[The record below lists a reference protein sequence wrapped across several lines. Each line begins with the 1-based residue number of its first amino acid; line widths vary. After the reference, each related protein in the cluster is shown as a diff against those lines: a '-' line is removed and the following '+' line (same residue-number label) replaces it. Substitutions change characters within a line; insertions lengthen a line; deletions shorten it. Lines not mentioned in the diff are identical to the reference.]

1 MARARR
7 LIPCAMALAA
17 AALFA
22 CSAGAPA
29 TEVTGAGAVL
39 DLPFGSTPGVAQASA
54 ASEALAWEVIG
65 GMDTPNRVTSPSSLA
80 MSLAMLGEGAVGPSA
95 ESIDEALGLVGDER
109 SSAFGALRQS
119 LADYEGLP
127 KKVDVRNPP
136 EVPVVHQAS
145 RVLVI
150 GEPINQPFLDR
161 LKMFYDAPAAQVE
174 REDAA
179 ADLDAWVRTNTAGLI
194 ERSGMLVTPETR
206 AVVQDA
212 VLFAAAWEQE
222 FRYEPTLPFHAP
234 DGDKDV
240 SYVSGT
246 PEARWADGD
255 RWRAV
260 RLSYDGVL
268 AADVILPNEGVAPSQ
283 LTAEELADATRK
295 LGASGPDAGMV
306 VMPSF
311 DVAAGVDL
319 LEGLPGLD
327 LDHLDGILPN
337 GYLEQWSQ
345 QARLQVS
352 AKGTVGAAVTEAG
365 AAGGAVPTEPFLV
378 DRPYVFRVLD
388 TRTGW
393 PLFLAVI
400 ADPSAR

>member
-1 MARARR
+1 
-7 LIPCAMALAA
+7 
-17 AALFA
+17 
-22 CSAGAPA
+22 
-29 TEVTGAGAVL
+29 
-39 DLPFGSTPGVAQASA
+39 
-54 ASEALAWEVIG
+54 
-65 GMDTPNRVTSPSSLA
+65 
-80 MSLAMLGEGAVGPSA
+80 
-95 ESIDEALGLVGDER
+95 LGLAGDER

-119 LADYEGLP
+119 LADYEDLP

-150 GEPINQPFLDR
+150 GEPLNQPFVDR
-161 LKMFYDAPAAQVE
+161 LKVFYDAPAAKVE
-174 REDAA
+174 REAAA

-194 ERSGMLVTPETR
+194 EKSGMLVTPETR

-222 FRYEPTLPFHAP
+222 FTYEPTLPFHAP

-268 AADVILPNEGVAPSQ
+268 AADVILPDEGVAPSR
-283 LTAEELADATRK
+283 LTAEELADATRE
-295 LGASGPDAGMV
+295 LGAAGRDAGTV

-311 DVAAGVDL
+311 DVAARVDL

-327 LDHLDGILPN
+327 LDHLDGVLPD
-337 GYLEQWSQ
+337 GYLEQWVQ

-365 AAGGAVPTEPFLV
+365 AAGGAAPTEPFVV

-400 ADPSAR
+400 ADPSAG